1 MKEVPE
7 LQTSDSSGYRKLT
20 HCTGIKSRTEIHEDG
35 SKVRLLV
42 IAA

>member
-1 MKEVPE
+1 MKEGSE
-7 LQTSDSSGYRKLT
+7 LQTPDSSGYRKLT
-20 HCTGIKSRTEIHEDG
+20 LYAGIKSRTEIHEDA